1 MLKIKNID
9 KLVGHEF
16 LVGYENWK
24 VVSVVSDIDYPN
36 TYSIQLVKFVTIYD
50 PMTFNPHK
58 KMIANGAIL
67 LERTQKNGAYKM
79 WNSKD
84 NKDNYLALDI
94 SLMDTMDKLIK
105 AIEFIL

>member
-16 LVGYENWK
+16 IMSDSNWQ
-24 VVSVVSDIDYPN
+24 VVSVVSDIDYPK
-36 TYSIQLVKFVTIYD
+36 TYSIQLARFNMIYD

-58 KMIANGAIL
+58 RMVENGAIL
-67 LERTQKNGAYKM
+67 LERTQKNGGYKM
-79 WNSKD
+79 WNSKH
-84 NKDNYLALDI
+84 KLSHLAMDI

>member
-16 LVGYENWK
+16 ITSNSNWK
-24 VVSVVSDIDYPN
+24 VVSVVSDIDYPK
-36 TYSIQLVKFVTIYD
+36 TYSIQLARFNIIYD
-50 PMTFNPHK
+50 PMTFMQHK
-58 KMIANGAIL
+58 RLAENGAIL

-79 WNSKD
+79 WNSKH
-84 NKDNYLALDI
+84 KLSHLSLDI

>member
-16 LVGYENWK
+16 IMSNSNWQ
-24 VVSVVSDIDYPN
+24 VVSVVSDIDYPK
-36 TYSIQLVKFVTIYD
+36 TYSIQLARFNMIYD
-50 PMTFNPHK
+50 PMTFTPHK
-58 KMIANGAIL
+58 RMVENGAIL

-79 WNSKD
+79 WNSRSTLSH
-84 NKDNYLALDI
+84 LAMDI

>member
-16 LVGYENWK
+16 IMSNSNWK
-24 VVSVVSDIDYPN
+24 VVSVVSDIDYPK
-36 TYSIQLVKFVTIYD
+36 TYSIQLARFNMIYD

-58 KMIANGAIL
+58 RMVENGAIL

-79 WNSKD
+79 WNSKH
-84 NKDNYLALDI
+84 KLSHLELDI

>member
-16 LVGYENWK
+16 IMSNSNWK
-24 VVSVVSDIDYPN
+24 VVSVVSDIDYPK
-36 TYSIQLVKFVTIYD
+36 TYSIQLARFNMIYD
-50 PMTFNPHK
+50 PMTFMPHK
-58 KMIANGAIL
+58 RLAENGAIL

-79 WNSKD
+79 WNSKGRG
-84 NKDNYLALDI
+84 NYLALDI

>member
-16 LVGYENWK
+16 IMSNSNWL
-24 VVSVVSDIDYPN
+24 VVSVVSDIDYPK
-36 TYSIQLVKFVTIYD
+36 TYSIQLVRFNIIYD
-50 PMTFNPHK
+50 PMAFTPHK
-58 KMIANGAIL
+58 RIAENGAIL
-67 LERTQKNGAYKM
+67 LERTQKNGGYKM
-79 WNSKD
+79 WNSKS
-84 NKDNYLALDI
+84 KLSHLVMDI

>member
-9 KLVGHEF
+9 KLIGHEF
-16 LVGYENWK
+16 RMSDSNWQ
-24 VVSVVSDIDYPN
+24 VVSVVSDIDYPK
-36 TYSIQLVKFVTIYD
+36 TYSIQLARFNMIYD

-58 KMIANGAIL
+58 RMVENGAIL
-67 LERTQKNGAYKM
+67 LERTQKNGVYKI
-79 WNSKD
+79 WNSKH
-84 NKDNYLALDI
+84 KLSHLAMDI

>member
-1 MLKIKNID
+1 MLKIKNIN

-16 LVGYENWK
+16 IMSNSNWK
-24 VVSVVSDIDYPN
+24 VVSVVSDIDYPK
-36 TYSIQLVKFVTIYD
+36 TYSIQLARFNMIYD

-58 KMIANGAIL
+58 RMVENGAIL

-79 WNSKD
+79 WNSKR
-84 NKDNYLALDI
+84 KLSHLELDI

>member
-9 KLVGHEF
+9 KLIGHEF
-16 LVGYENWK
+16 RMSDSNWQ
-24 VVSVVSDIDYPN
+24 VVSVVSDIDYPK
-36 TYSIQLVKFVTIYD
+36 TYSIQLARFNMIYD
-50 PMTFNPHK
+50 PMTFTPHK
-58 KMIANGAIL
+58 RMVENGAIL

-79 WNSKD
+79 WNSKH
-84 NKDNYLALDI
+84 KLSHLELDI

>member
-16 LVGYENWK
+16 IMSDSNWQ
-24 VVSVVSDIDYPN
+24 VVSVVSDIDYPK
-36 TYSIQLVKFVTIYD
+36 TYSIQLARFNMIYN
-50 PMTFNPHK
+50 PNTFSPHK
-58 KMIANGAIL
+58 RMIENGAIL

-79 WNSKD
+79 WNSKH
-84 NKDNYLALDI
+84 KLSHLELDI

>member
-16 LVGYENWK
+16 IMSDSNWQ
-24 VVSVVSDIDYPN
+24 VVSVVSDIDYPK
-36 TYSIQLVKFVTIYD
+36 TYSIQLARFNMIYD

-58 KMIANGAIL
+58 RMVENGAIL
-67 LERTQKNGAYKM
+67 LERTQKNGGYKM
-79 WNSKD
+79 WNSKH
-84 NKDNYLALDI
+84 KLSHLALDI

>member
-16 LVGYENWK
+16 IMSDSNWQ
-24 VVSVVSDIDYPN
+24 VVSVVSDIDYPK
-36 TYSIQLVKFVTIYD
+36 TYSIQLARFNMIYD
-50 PMTFNPHK
+50 PMTFAQHK
-58 KMIANGAIL
+58 RIAENGAIL

-79 WNSKD
+79 WNSKH
-84 NKDNYLALDI
+84 KLSHLAMDI

>member
-16 LVGYENWK
+16 IMSDSNWQ
-24 VVSVVSDIDYPN
+24 VVSVVSDIDYPK
-36 TYSIQLVKFVTIYD
+36 TYSIQLARFNMIYD

-58 KMIANGAIL
+58 RMVENGAIL
-67 LERTQKNGAYKM
+67 LERTQKNGGYKM
-79 WNSKD
+79 WNSKHKLS
-84 NKDNYLALDI
+84 NLAMDI

>member
-24 VVSVVSDIDYPN
+24 VVSVVSDIDYPK

-58 KMIANGAIL
+58 RMIENGAIL

-79 WNSKD
+79 WNSKH
-84 NKDNYLALDI
+84 KLSHLELDI
-94 SLMDTMDKLIK
+94 SLMDTMDKLVK

>member
-16 LVGYENWK
+16 ITSNSNWK
-24 VVSVVSDIDYPN
+24 VVSVVSDIDYPK
-36 TYSIQLVKFVTIYD
+36 TYSIQLVRFNTIYD
-50 PMTFNPHK
+50 PMTFMPHK
-58 KMIANGAIL
+58 RMVENGAIL

-84 NKDNYLALDI
+84 TINYLALDI

>member
-16 LVGYENWK
+16 IGTSSNWI
-24 VVSVVSDIDYPN
+24 VVSVVSDIDYPK
-36 TYSIQLVKFVTIYD
+36 TYSIQLARFNIIYD
-50 PMTFNPHK
+50 PTSFTPHK
-58 KMIANGAIL
+58 RIAENGAIL
-67 LERTQKNGAYKM
+67 LERTQKNGGYKM
-79 WNSKD
+79 WNSKH
-84 NKDNYLALDI
+84 KLSHLELDI

>member
-16 LVGYENWK
+16 ITSNSNWQ
-24 VVSVVSDIDYPN
+24 VVSVVSDIDYPK
-36 TYSIQLVKFVTIYD
+36 TYSIQLARFNMIYD
-50 PMTFNPHK
+50 PMTFTPHK
-58 KMIANGAIL
+58 RMVENGAIL

-79 WNSKD
+79 WNSRSTLSH
-84 NKDNYLALDI
+84 LAMDI

>member
-1 MLKIKNID
+1 MLKIKNIN

-16 LVGYENWK
+16 IMSDSNWQ
-24 VVSVVSDIDYPN
+24 VVSVVSDIDYPK
-36 TYSIQLVKFVTIYD
+36 TYSIQLARFNMIYD
-50 PMTFNPHK
+50 PMTFAQHK
-58 KMIANGAIL
+58 RIAENGAIL

-79 WNSKD
+79 WNSKH
-84 NKDNYLALDI
+84 KLSHLAMDI

>member
-16 LVGYENWK
+16 ITTNSNWK
-24 VVSVVSDIDYPN
+24 VVSVVSDIDYPK

-58 KMIANGAIL
+58 RMIENGAIL

-79 WNSKD
+79 WNSKH
-84 NKDNYLALDI
+84 KLSHLELDI
-94 SLMDTMDKLIK
+94 SLMDTMDKLVK

>member
-16 LVGYENWK
+16 ITGYSNWQ
-24 VVSVVSDIDYPN
+24 VVSVVSDIDYPK
-36 TYSIQLVKFVTIYD
+36 TYSIQLSKWVSVYD
-50 PMTFNPHK
+50 PNTFSPHK
-58 KMIANGAIL
+58 RMIENGAIL

-79 WNSKD
+79 WNSKH
-84 NKDNYLALDI
+84 KLSHLELDI

>member
-9 KLVGHEF
+9 KLIGHEF
-16 LVGYENWK
+16 RMSDSNWQ
-24 VVSVVSDIDYPN
+24 VVSVVSDIDYPK
-36 TYSIQLVKFVTIYD
+36 TYSIQLARFNMIYD

-58 KMIANGAIL
+58 RMVENGAIL

-79 WNSKD
+79 WNSKHKLS
-84 NKDNYLALDI
+84 NLAMDI

>member
-16 LVGYENWK
+16 IMSNSNWK
-24 VVSVVSDIDYPN
+24 VVSVVSDIDYPK
-36 TYSIQLVKFVTIYD
+36 TYSIQLARFNMIYD

-58 KMIANGAIL
+58 RMVENGAIL

-79 WNSKD
+79 WNSKH
-84 NKDNYLALDI
+84 KLSHLAMDI